1 MVAAADGAA
10 AAASE
15 ADEHVGP
22 PWKLALKDAV
32 RLSLKRTYDMFVGN
46 VEIKRP
52 EDTKAAE
59 LMLQIKI
66 NDEYAHLK
74 DAPDQAS
81 HETVAGG
88 GSYAALTAPSPTLA
102 ITGGEAGEASA
113 GPGRPGEPQA
123 LGPSQPSAGTPGNLL
138 PGMQTQGMSEAIVA
152 MGGNA
157 TRNSQVLAV
166 RNRPDIPKPV
176 WHPPWKLMRV
186 HSGHEGWVRSVKVD
200 PTNEWFA
207 SCGNDRLIKIW
218 DLASGTLKLSLTG
231 HIMTV
236 RDVAISDRHPYLFS
250 ASEDCEVKCWDLEQ
264 NMVVRN
270 YHGHLSGVYNVTL
283 HPTLNILATGGR
295 DGTVRVWDMRTKHS
309 IHVLSGHTAAI
320 SAVVAQASEPQFI
333 SGAMDRTVRLWDLVA
348 GKSAVTLTNHKKSVR
363 ALALHPSEYTFV
375 SCASDNNKV
384 WKMPKGAFERN
395 IAGSGSIVNTCVV
408 RPGEK
413 GSSILITAQDNG
425 QLNFWDWRSG
435 HKFQTYETIPQP
447 GSLSSENGVFNMC
460 LDMSGSRLLTAECD
474 KTIKVY
480 KEDPNATEESHPLQ
494 WKAPKA
500 SMSGK
505 F

>member
-1 MVAAADGAA
+1 MVAAAEGTAA
-10 AAASE
+10 AAGQS
-15 ADEHVGP
+15 DDVVGP
-22 PWKLALKDAV
+22 AWKLALKDAV

-46 VEIKRP
+46 VEMKRP
-52 EDTKAAE
+52 EDAKAAE

-66 NDEYAHLK
+66 NDEYAHLE
-74 DAPDQAS
+74 ALPDQAS
-81 HETVAGG
+81 HETGAM
-88 GSYAALTAPSPTLA
+88 SQAALTGPAPTLML
-102 ITGGEAGEASA
+102 TGGEAGEAGQV

-123 LGPSQPSAGTPGNLL
+123 LGPSQPAGSGSTLL
-138 PGMQTQGMSEAIVA
+138 PGMQTQGMSDAIVA
-152 MGGNA
+152 MGGA

-207 SCGNDRLIKIW
+207 SCSNDRLIKIW

-231 HIMTV
+231 HIMAV
-236 RDVAISDRHPYLFS
+236 RDIAISDRHPYLFS

-270 YHGHLSGVYNVTL
+270 YHGHLSGVYTVTL

-309 IHVLSGHTAAI
+309 VHVLSGHTAAI
-320 SAVVAQASEPQFI
+320 SSVAAQASEPQFI
-333 SGAMDRTVRLWDLVA
+333 SGAMDRMVRLWDLVA
-348 GKSAVTLTNHKKSVR
+348 GKCAVTLTNHKKSVR
-363 ALALHPSEYTFV
+363 ALAIHPLEYTFV

-384 WKMPKGAFERN
+384 WKMPNGKFERN
-395 IAGSGSIVNTCVV
+395 IAGSGSIVNSCVV
-408 RPGEK
+408 RPSANN
-413 GSSILITAQDNG
+413 SSVLITAQDNG
-425 QLNFWDWRSG
+425 YLNFWDWRSG

-447 GSLSSENGVFNMC
+447 GSLSSENGVFNLC
-460 LDMSGSRLLTAECD
+460 LDQSGSRLLTAECD

-494 WKAPKA
+494 YKAPKVG
-500 SMSGK
+500 MSGK